1 MAAARSVSARS
12 STALF
17 LYPLNMPENIKTAI
31 ANRLALARENAG
43 LSQGQVARMLNMHR
57 PSISEVEA
65 GRRSVTAEELSK
77 FAEVYGVDMDWL
89 GCRGESEP
97 ELDKD
102 RIHLAARELAKLK
115 KDDLDKVIDLLSAL
129 RKGKSKS

>member
-1 MAAARSVSARS
+1 
-12 STALF
+12 
-17 LYPLNMPENIKTAI
+17 MPENIKIAI

-65 GRRSVTAEELSK
+65 GRRSVTAEELAK

-89 GCRGESEP
+89 GCKGESEP

-115 KDDLDKVIDLLSAL
+115 KDDLNKVIDLLSAL
-129 RKGKSKS
+129 RKGKSNP